1 MLHSAKEHIN
11 NSSYNNFVIVHIV
24 ESFAGGTFE
33 FLVNL
38 TKNLSE
44 FHHVIIHGKRNETI
58 VNYQSFFPTDVEFI
72 YWQNAERKI
81 SLVKDIKAL
90 IELFKILRRI
100 KKINI
105 IHVHSSKAG
114 FLGRLAALITGKRK
128 KVIYTPHG
136 ISFFRKDVSLFKTIF
151 YVFLEFIASFMCNI
165 IVCCSQS
172 EKDFVKKYFIKNVLV
187 IENGV
192 FEYKEN
198 KITSIKETDKF
209 IVATMGRITPAK
221 NPELFNEIAY
231 HIKDDKQIKFIWIG
245 DGENR
250 QSLKSEN
257 IFITG
262 WLSANKALRKLS
274 ECDIYL
280 STSLWEGLPL
290 SVLSAMAEAKPVV
303 LTKCAGNIDVNKC
316 NNALFYDTT
325 IDAVKILLKLKN
337 NKSLID
343 DLGIKNYEVYKKF
356 FTINKMSEKYK
367 RLYLSVSDEK

>member
-1 MLHSAKEHIN
+1 MSLNAKGHIEEECN
-11 NSSYNNFVIVHIV
+11 KNLVVVHIV

-38 TKNLSE
+38 TKILNK
-44 FHHVIIHGKRNETI
+44 FHHIIIHGKRNETI
-58 VNYQSFFPTDVEFI
+58 ANYNFLFSENVEFI
-72 YWQNAERKI
+72 YWQNAEREI
-81 SLVKDIKAL
+81 SLIKDVKAL
-90 IELFKILRRI
+90 IELFKILRTI
-100 KKINI
+100 DKLDI

-114 FLGRLAALITGKRK
+114 FLGRIAALVIGKRK

-136 ISFFRKDVSLFKTIF
+136 ISFFRKDVSFLKKTF
-151 YVFLEFIASFMCNI
+151 YIFLEFIVSFMCNV

-172 EKDFVKKYFIKNVLV
+172 EKDFIKKYFIKNVLV

-192 FEYKEN
+192 AECKEKKSSLRK
-198 KITSIKETDKF
+198 KIDKF

-221 NPELFNEIAY
+221 NPEFFNDIAY
-231 HIKDDKQIKFIWIG
+231 RIKDNKQIKFIWIG

-262 WLSANKALRKLS
+262 WLTSTEALRKLS
-274 ECDIYL
+274 ECDVYL

-290 SVLSAMAEAKPVV
+290 SVLSAMADGKPVV
-303 LTKCAGNIDVNKC
+303 LTKCSGNIDVNKC
-316 NNALFYDTT
+316 NNVVFYDNS
-325 IDAVKILLKLKN
+325 IEAIKILLKLKN
-337 NKSLID
+337 NKRLID
-343 DLGIKNYEVYKKF
+343 NLGIKNYEVYKKF
-356 FTINKMSEKYK
+356 FTLDTMCEKYK

>member
-1 MLHSAKEHIN
+1 MLYSAKEHIN

-44 FHHVIIHGKRNETI
+44 FQHIIIHGKRNETPI
-58 VNYQSFFPTDVEFI
+58 NYQSFFPPNTNLIF
-72 YWQNAERKI
+72 WNSAEREI
-81 SLVKDIKAL
+81 SFFKDIKAL
-90 IELFKILRRI
+90 IELFRTLRTI

-114 FLGRLAALITGKRK
+114 FLGRLAALIIGKRK
-128 KVIYTPHG
+128 IVIYTPHG
-136 ISFFRKDVSLFKTIF
+136 ISFFRKDVSFFKKTGYI
-151 YVFLEFIASFMCNI
+151 FLEFIASFMCNV
-165 IVCCSQS
+165 IVSCSQS
-172 EKDFVKKYFIKNVLV
+172 EKEFIKKHFIKNVLV

-192 FEYKEN
+192 SEYKE
-198 KITSIKETDKF
+198 KKPTEIKKVDKF
-209 IVATMGRITPAK
+209 VVATMGRITTAK

-231 HIKDDKQIKFIWIG
+231 YIKEDKQIKFIWIG

-250 QSLKSEN
+250 QSLKSKN

-262 WLSANKALRKLS
+262 WLSANEALEKLS
-274 ECDIYL
+274 GCDIYL

-303 LTKCAGNIDVNKC
+303 LTKCAGNIDVNKY
-316 NNALFYDTT
+316 NNALYYDTS
-325 IDAVKILLKLKN
+325 IEAVKILLKLKN
-337 NKSLID
+337 SKKSID
-343 DLGIKNYEVYKKF
+343 DLGNKNYEVYKKF
-356 FTINKMSEKYK
+356 FTINLMCEKYK
-367 RLYLSVSDEK
+367 RLYLSVSEEK

>member
-1 MLHSAKEHIN
+1 MLHSAKEHIE
-11 NSSYNNFVIVHIV
+11 NSSYNNFVILHIV

-38 TKNLSE
+38 TKNLNE
-44 FHHVIIHGKRNETI
+44 FHHIIIHGKRTETI
-58 VNYQSFFPTDVEFI
+58 ANYRSFFPADVEFI
-72 YWQNAERKI
+72 YWQNAEREI
-81 SLVKDIKAL
+81 SLIKDIKAL
-90 IELFKILRRI
+90 IELLKILKKI

-114 FLGRLAALITGKRK
+114 FLGRLAALIIGKRQ

-136 ISFFRKDVSLFKTIF
+136 ISFFRKDVSFLKKTF
-151 YVFLEFIASFMCNI
+151 YVVLEFIASFMCNV

-172 EKDFVKKYFIKNVLV
+172 EQDCVKKYFIKNVLV

-192 FEYKEN
+192 SGYKE
-198 KITSIKETDKF
+198 KKATATKETDKF

-221 NPELFNEIAY
+221 NPKLFNEIAY
-231 HIKDDKQIKFIWIG
+231 HIKDDKQIQFIWIG

-250 QSLKSEN
+250 QSIKSEN
-257 IFITG
+257 IFVTG
-262 WLSANKALRKLS
+262 WLASNQALKKLF
-274 ECDIYL
+274 ECSVYL

-290 SVLSAMAEAKPVV
+290 SVLSAMSEAKPVV

-316 NNALFYDTT
+316 NNALFYNSA
-325 IDAVKILLKLKN
+325 IEAVKILLKLKN
-337 NKSLID
+337 NKSLISN
-343 DLGIKNYEVYKKF
+343 LGIKNYEVYKEF
-356 FTINKMSEKYK
+356 FTINTMCAKYK